1 MITMRLTRDV
11 HCRLPEAV
19 QALRLFAVLYGELR
33 SAASGRSAVE
43 FICEPLFDGYNDDA
57 IRCREILF
65 ARWACPPPFQLPAL
79 CGVVC
84 AKPNGLTT
92 TISFDA
98 VYEPDAGIVGAI
110 FDRFLGRRLAK
121 EGAAAFFQ
129 RLSRFVEHEVGLDN
143 LLERLFAG
151 GKPTG
156 RA

>member
-1 MITMRLTRDV
+1 MMTMRLTRDV

-19 QALRLFAVLYGELR
+19 QALHLFAVLYGEPR

-43 FICEPLFDGYNDDA
+43 FICKPLFDGHGNDMLWY
-57 IRCREILF
+57 REVFF
-65 ARWACPPPFQLPAL
+65 ARWVCPPPFQLPAL
-79 CGVVC
+79 CGVVS
-84 AKPNGLTT
+84 ANSHGLTT

-98 VYEPDAGIVGAI
+98 IYEPDAGIVGAI

-121 EGAAAFFQ
+121 EAAIAFFQ
-129 RLSRFVEHEVGLDN
+129 RLSRFVEREAGLDN
-143 LLERLFAG
+143 LLERLLAG

>member
-1 MITMRLTRDV
+1 MIAMRLTRDV

-19 QALRLFAVLYGELR
+19 QALHLFAVLNGESR

-43 FICEPLFDGYNDDA
+43 FICEPLFDGQGNDA
-57 IRCREILF
+57 MRCREVFF
-65 ARWACPPPFQLPAL
+65 ARWACRPPFQIPTL
-79 CGVVC
+79 CGVVS
-84 AKPNGLTT
+84 ANGNGLTT

-121 EGAAAFFQ
+121 EAAIAFSQ
-129 RLSRFVEHEVGLDN
+129 RISRFVEQEAGLDS
-143 LLERLFAG
+143 LLDRVLSG
-151 GKPTG
+151 GRSTG